1 MIGEEFASQRQPALE
16 LDAVSFSYGA
26 GPVLADLSLRVGEGE
41 FVSLLGPSG
50 SGKSTVL
57 RLLAGLEKP
66 QSGSIRHSG
75 VPVSGPGIHR
85 GVVFQD
91 YSLFPWMSLTEN
103 VVLAIGK
110 AHPQLS
116 RSQRHELAEEYLDLV
131 GLGDACAKYPR
142 ELSGG
147 MCQRGAIARA
157 LAMGAPVLLMD
168 EPFGALDPVN
178 RTRLQDLLLE
188 VWNSSQPAR
197 TIVFVTHDVDEA
209 ILLADRVVVLG
220 ACPGRIIANLAIRI
234 PRPRPRQQVYSWP
247 EFQALRKSVTE
258 HLQGDML
265 QRLAAPYTME
275 DAAGI

>member
-1 MIGEEFASQRQPALE
+1 MGSAAQPALE
-16 LDAVSFSYGA
+16 LDSVSFGYGTGA
-26 GPVLADLSLRVGEGE
+26 VLADLSLGLREGE

-57 RLLAGLEKP
+57 RLLAGLEIP
-66 QSGSIRHSG
+66 QRGHIRHRG
-75 VPVSGPGIHR
+75 KPVTGPGIDR

-91 YSLFPWMSLTEN
+91 YSLFPWMTLTEN

-110 AHPQLS
+110 AHPQLD
-116 RSQRHELAEEYLDLV
+116 RKQRRELAEEYLELV
-131 GLGDACAKYPR
+131 GLADAHGKYPQ

-188 VWNSSQPAR
+188 VWNSSRPAR

-220 ACPGRIIANLAIRI
+220 ACPGRIIADLDVPI
-234 PRPRPRQQVYSWP
+234 PRPRPRRQTYLLP
-247 EFQALRKSVTE
+247 EFQDLRKAVTE
-258 HLQGDML
+258 YLQGDML
-265 QRLAAPYTME
+265 QRLSAADTVAE
-275 DAAGI
+275 AEGI

>member
-1 MIGEEFASQRQPALE
+1 MGVQTSPDGRPTLE
-16 LDAVSFSYGA
+16 LDGVSFGYQA
-26 GPVLADLSLRVGEGE
+26 ATVLADVTLRVREGE
-41 FVSLLGPSG
+41 LVCLLGPSG
-50 SGKSTVL
+50 SGKSTML
-57 RLLAGLEKP
+57 RLLAGLEIP
-66 QSGSIRHSG
+66 QKGSIRLG
-75 VPVSGPGIHR
+75 GAQVVGPGIDR

-110 AHPQLS
+110 AHPSLT
-116 RSQRHELAEEYLDLV
+116 REQRQELAEEYLELV
-131 GLGDACAKYPR
+131 GLAEARAKYPG

-188 VWNSSQPAR
+188 VWNSSKPAR

-209 ILLADRVVVLG
+209 LLLADRVVVLG
-220 ACPGRIIANLAIRI
+220 ACPGRIIADLEVPI
-234 PRPRPRQQVYSWP
+234 PRPRLRRQTYAQR
-247 EFQALRKSVTE
+247 EFQDLRKAVNE

-265 QRLAAPYTME
+265 RRLSDAETVE
-275 DAAGI
+275 EAAGI

>member
-1 MIGEEFASQRQPALE
+1 MGTQTAPDRRPTLE
-16 LDAVSFSYGA
+16 LDGVSFGYQNTA
-26 GPVLADLSLRVGEGE
+26 VLAEVTLQVREGE
-41 FVSLLGPSG
+41 FICLLGPSG
-50 SGKSTVL
+50 SGKSTML
-57 RLLAGLEKP
+57 RLLAGLESP
-66 QSGSIRHSG
+66 QKGSIRLG
-75 VPVSGPGIHR
+75 GAQVVGPGLDR

-110 AHPQLS
+110 AHPGLL
-116 RSQRHELAEEYLDLV
+116 REQRHELAEEYLELV
-131 GLGDACAKYPR
+131 GLAEARAKYPG

-147 MCQRGAIARA
+147 MCQRGAIARV

-188 VWNSSQPAR
+188 IWNASKPAR

-209 ILLADRVVVLG
+209 LLLADRVVVLG
-220 ACPGRIIANLAIRI
+220 ACPGRIIADMEVPI
-234 PRPRPRQQVYSWP
+234 PRPRPRRQTYARP
-247 EFQALRKSVTE
+247 EFHTLRKTVNE

-265 QRLAAPYTME
+265 RRLSDAETVE
-275 DAAGI
+275 EAAGI

>member
-1 MIGEEFASQRQPALE
+1 MRDESASVGQPALE
-16 LDAVSFSYGA
+16 LDDVSFGYGA
-26 GPVLADLSLRVGEGE
+26 GTVLADLSLRVREGE

-57 RLLAGLEKP
+57 RLLAGLEIPRK
-66 QSGSIRHSG
+66 GGVRHAG
-75 VPVSGPGIHR
+75 MAVTGPDIHR

-91 YSLFPWMSLTEN
+91 YSLFPWMSLAEN

-116 RSQRHELAEEYLDLV
+116 GGQRRELAEEYLELV

-157 LAMGAPVLLMD
+157 LAMGSPVLLMD

-188 VWNSSQPAR
+188 VWGSSKPGR

-209 ILLADRVVVLG
+209 VLLADRVVVLG
-220 ACPGRIIANLAIRI
+220 ACPGRIIADLPVAIA
-234 PRPRPRQQVYSWP
+234 RPRPRRQVYATP
-247 EFQALRKSVTE
+247 AFQALRKTVTE
-258 HLQGDML
+258 HLQRDML

-275 DAAGI
+275 EAAGI